1 MTLLPPTSDFTDLD
15 FESLRLRLQSLVS
28 SVFPDWT
35 DFNVAN
41 FGNLLL
47 ELYAFTGEI
56 VTFYLESQARESRL
70 TTAMQRKNVIALAKL
85 LGYKLAGARAAT
97 VDIEV
102 RLLAPSAADV
112 VIPTGTVVR
121 TQEVVS
127 PVRFQLLAPVTI
139 AGGANPPVATGT
151 VEHSETHEELFESTS
166 LAHQALPLTHAPFLD
181 GSVQVLAG
189 NGTFAE
195 VESFLDSGPS
205 DLHFAVV
212 VDQNDRAALRFGDGL
227 QGVIPTGTI
236 RVTYKT
242 GGGPEGNVDA
252 ERIVVIEG
260 SFTDAFGNPVQVAVT
275 NPQPASGGTP
285 RQSIASARVLAPAS
299 LRTLN
304 RTVSR
309 EDFENNARKLPE
321 VARALMLTSNE
332 DTTIG
337 ENSGILFVIPRG
349 GGMPSQALKDKV
361 LHQVTVVF
369 PCTITF
375 VVSVQD
381 PVYRTIDVHARVFL
395 RPGAN
400 AATTRQRIEQTL
412 GEFFAISRPDGT
424 PNPRVDFGFYIQ
436 DADGEPAAE
445 VAWSNVLAVIEG
457 VPGVRKIG
465 DADDDFLL
473 NGASDDVPLAQREFP
488 VLGNLHIVNG
498 DTGGLL

>member
-1 MTLLPPTSDFTDLD
+1 
-15 FESLRLRLQSLVS
+15 
-28 SVFPDWT
+28 VFPDWT
-35 DFNVAN
+35 DFHVAS

-56 VTFYLESQARESRL
+56 LTFYLESQARESRL
-70 TTAMQRKNVIALAKL
+70 TTATQRKNVIALAKL
-85 LGYKLAGARAAT
+85 LGYTLAGARAAT
-97 VDIEV
+97 ADVEF
-102 RLLAPSAADV
+102 RLSAPPAADV
-112 VIPTGTVVR
+112 TIPAGTVVR

-127 PVRFQLLAPVTI
+127 PVRFQLLEPVTI
-139 AGGANPPVATGT
+139 ARGANPPVATGT
-151 VEHSETHEELFESTS
+151 VEHSESHEELFESTS
-166 LAHQALPLTHAPFLD
+166 LAHQALSLTHAPFLD
-181 GSVQVLAG
+181 GSAQVLAG

-195 VESFLDSGPS
+195 VESFLDSGPG
-205 DLHFAVV
+205 DLHFAVI
-212 VDQNDRAALRFGDGL
+212 VDQNDRATLRFGDGL
-227 QGVIPTGTI
+227 QGTIPTGTI
-236 RVTYKT
+236 RVAYKT

-260 SFTDAFGNPVQVAVT
+260 SFTDAFGSPVQVSIV
-275 NPQPASGGTP
+275 NPEPAAGGTP

-321 VARALMLTSNE
+321 IARALMLTSNE

-337 ENSGILFVIPRG
+337 ENSGILFVIPHG

-395 RPGAN
+395 KPGVN
-400 AATTRQRIEQTL
+400 AATTRQRIERAL
-412 GEFFAISRPDGT
+412 KEFFAISQPDGT

-436 DADGEPAAE
+436 DAEENPVAE
-445 VAWSNVLAVIEG
+445 VAWSNVLAAVEG

-465 DADDDFLL
+465 DADEDFLL
-473 NGASDDVPLAQREFP
+473 NGASDDVPLAHREFP
-488 VLGNLHIVNG
+488 VLGQVTLVNG
-498 DTGGLL
+498 DTGGPL